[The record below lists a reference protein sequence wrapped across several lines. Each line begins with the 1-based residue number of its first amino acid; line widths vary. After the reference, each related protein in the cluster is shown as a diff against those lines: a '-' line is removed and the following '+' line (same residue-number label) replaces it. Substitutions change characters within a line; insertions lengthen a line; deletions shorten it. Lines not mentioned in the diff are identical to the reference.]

1 MDIEAIAVT
10 AAEMSAIESRMFAA
24 GMPVAALM
32 EKAGILLANRM
43 QQLDLPL
50 RVGVLVGAG
59 HNGGDAL
66 VVARELHFR
75 GYQVRL
81 HQPIAQAKELTSAHA
96 RYAAS
101 LGIPQVEFA
110 DLLDCDWL
118 IDGLFGFG
126 LTRSIDG
133 DLAGLIEQVNSSGK
147 PIVSID
153 LPSGL
158 HSDTGEVMGTAICAT
173 HSFCLG
179 LWKRA
184 YLHDRALPYIGQTE
198 RIDFGIAIADIQA
211 VLGTTPP
218 LQRITPAIALAPLA
232 LPRSPLS
239 HKYRQGHLLLVCGS
253 RQYGGAAILA
263 GLAASAS
270 GVGMLSI
277 AVPNS
282 LKPLLTARLPEAL
295 IIGCPETESG
305 AIAQLPIDL
314 CQSDLSQ
321 YDAIAC
327 GPGLTP
333 DATAIVEKVVQ
344 SDRPLILDADGLNIM
359 AARMNLLRNRAAST
373 LLTPHPGEFK
383 RLFPAID
390 LDDRVPQ
397 ARDRLIAVQQAAQ
410 QSGTTV
416 LLKGAR
422 VAIAQCPRKGT
433 AHQGQLWVNPAS
445 TPALARG
452 GSGDVLT
459 GLAGGLLAEAVA
471 ANRPDPIAQVAISA
485 TWWHAQAAIAAAQ
498 ERSDRGVD
506 PVTLSQAL
514 IPTLHRWLS
523 THQT

>member
-10 AAEMSAIESRMFAA
+10 AAEMSAIESRIFAA

-43 QQLDLPL
+43 QQLHCHR
-50 RVGVLVGAG
+50 RVGVLVGTG

-75 GYQVRL
+75 GYQVLL
-81 HQPIAQAKELTSAHA
+81 HQPIDRAKELTAAHA

-101 LGIPQVEFA
+101 LGIPQVELA
-110 DLLDCDWL
+110 DLLNCDWI

-126 LTRSIDG
+126 LTRSIEG
-133 DLAGLIEQVNSSGK
+133 NLAELIAQINSSGK
-147 PIVSID
+147 AIVSID

-158 HSDTGEVMGTAICAT
+158 HTDTGEVMGTAIRAT
-173 HSFCLG
+173 HSLCLG

-184 YLHDRALPYIGQTE
+184 YLHDRTLPYTGQAE
-198 RIDFGIAIADIQA
+198 RIDFGISIAEIQA
-211 VLGTTPP
+211 VLGTLPQ
-218 LQRITPAIALAPLA
+218 LQRVTPTIALVPLGA
-232 LPRSPLS
+232 ARSPLS

-277 AVPNS
+277 AVPNT
-282 LKPLLTARLPEAL
+282 LKPILTARLPEAL
-295 IIGCPETESG
+295 IVGCAETESG

-314 CQSDLSQ
+314 SK
-321 YDAIAC
+321 YNAIAC
-327 GPGLTP
+327 GPGLTS
-333 DATAIVEKVVQ
+333 DATAIVEQIVQ
-344 SDRPLILDADGLNIM
+344 SDRPLVLDADGLNII
-359 AARMNLLRNRAAST
+359 AERLDLLRDRSAST

-383 RLFPAID
+383 RLFPTIAV
-390 LDDRVPQ
+390 DDR
-397 ARDRLIAVQQAAQ
+397 LMAVWQAAQ
-410 QSGTTV
+410 QCGATV

-422 VAIAQCPRKGT
+422 VAIA
-433 AHQGQLWVNPAS
+433 HQDQMWVNPAS

-471 ANRPDPIAQVAISA
+471 ANQPNPIAQIAVSA
-485 TWWHAQAAIAAAQ
+485 TWWHAQAAIATAQ

-514 IPTLHRWLS
+514 IPTLRRWLS
-523 THQT
+523 TDPA

>member
-10 AAEMSAIESRMFAA
+10 AAEMSAIESRIFAA

-32 EKAGILLANRM
+32 EKAGILLADRM
-43 QQLDLPL
+43 QQLYPQL
-50 RVGVLVGAG
+50 RVGVLVGSG

-66 VVARELHFR
+66 VVARELHWR

-81 HQPIAQAKELTSAHA
+81 HQPIEHAKELTEAHA

-101 LGIPQVEFA
+101 LGIPQVELT
-110 DLLDCDWL
+110 DLLDCDWI

-126 LTRSIDG
+126 LTRPIEG
-133 DLAGLIEQVNSSGK
+133 DLAKSIEQVNSSGK
-147 PIVSID
+147 AIVSID

-158 HSDTGEVMGTAICAT
+158 HTDTGEAMGTAIRAT
-173 HSFCLG
+173 HSLCLG

-184 YLHDRALPYIGQTE
+184 YLHDRALPYTGIAE
-198 RIDFGIAIADIQA
+198 RIDFGISIADIQA
-211 VLGTTPP
+211 VLGASPP
-218 LQRITPAIALAPLA
+218 LQRITPAIALAPLG

-277 AVPNS
+277 AVPLS
-282 LKPLLTARLPEAL
+282 LKPILTARLPEAL
-295 IIGCPETESG
+295 IIGCEETESG

-314 CQSDLSQ
+314 SK

-333 DATAIVEKVVQ
+333 DAAEIVEQIVR
-344 SDRPLILDADGLNIM
+344 SDRPLVLDADGLNII
-359 AARMNLLRNRAAST
+359 AERMDLLSNRTAPT

-390 LDDRVPQ
+390 SN
-397 ARDRLIAVQQAAQ
+397 DRLIAVQQAAQ
-410 QSGTTV
+410 QCGATV

-422 VAIAQCPRKGT
+422 VAIAQRSQNGIAP
-433 AHQGQLWVNPAS
+433 QGQVWVNPAS

-471 ANRPDPIAQVAISA
+471 AKQPNPIAQIAISA
-485 TWWHAQAAIAAAQ
+485 TWWHSQAAIAAVQ
-498 ERSDRGVD
+498 ERGERGVD
-506 PVTLSQAL
+506 PVTLTEYL

-523 THQT
+523 RI

>member
-10 AAEMSAIESRMFAA
+10 AAEMSAIESRIFAA
-24 GMPVAALM
+24 GMPVVALM

-43 QQLDLPL
+43 QQLYPLL

-75 GYQVRL
+75 GYRVCL
-81 HQPIAQAKELTSAHA
+81 HQPIDRAKELTLAHA

-101 LGIPQVEFA
+101 LGIPQVKLA
-110 DLLDCDWL
+110 DLLDCDW
-118 IDGLFGFG
+118 IVDGLFGFG
-126 LTRSIDG
+126 LMRSIEG
-133 DLAGLIEQVNSSGK
+133 DLANLIEAINSSGK
-147 PIVSID
+147 AIVSID

-158 HSDTGEVMGTAICAT
+158 HTDTGEVMGTAIRAT
-173 HSFCLG
+173 HSLCLG

-184 YLHDRALPYIGQTE
+184 YLHDRALPYTGQAE
-198 RIDFGIAIADIQA
+198 RIDFGISIADIQA
-211 VLGTTPP
+211 VLGASPR

-232 LPRSPLS
+232 LARSPLS

-263 GLAASAS
+263 GLAASTS

-277 AVPNS
+277 AVPNT
-282 LKPLLTARLPEAL
+282 LKPILTARLPEAL
-295 IIGCPETESG
+295 IVGCEETESG
-305 AIAQLPIDL
+305 AIAQLPV
-314 CQSDLSQ
+314 DLSK
-321 YDAIAC
+321 YNAVAC
-327 GPGLTP
+327 GPGLTL
-333 DATAIVEKVVQ
+333 DAAAIVEQIVN
-344 SDRPLILDADGLNIM
+344 SDRPLILDADGLNILAERM
-359 AARMNLLRNRAAST
+359 ELLHDRSAAT

-390 LDDRVPQ
+390 LG
-397 ARDRLIAVQQAAQ
+397 DRLLAVQQAAQ
-410 QSGTTV
+410 QCGATV
-416 LLKGAR
+416 LLKGAK
-422 VAIAQCPRKGT
+422 VAIA
-433 AHQGQLWVNPAS
+433 HQDQLWVNPAS

-459 GLAGGLLAEAVA
+459 GLAGGLLAESVA
-471 ANRPDPIAQVAISA
+471 ANRPDPIAQIAISA

-514 IPTLHRWLS
+514 IPTLHRWIS
-523 THQT
+523 THSA

>member
-1 MDIEAIAVT
+1 MDIEAIVVT
-10 AAEMSAIESRMFAA
+10 AAEMSAIESRIFAA
-24 GMPVAALM
+24 GMPIAALM

-43 QQLDLPL
+43 QQLYSDR
-50 RVGVLVGAG
+50 RVGVLVGTG

-81 HQPIAQAKELTSAHA
+81 HQPIDHAKELTLAHA

-101 LGIPQVEFA
+101 LGIPQVELA
-110 DLLDCDWL
+110 DFLDCDWL

-126 LTRSIDG
+126 LTRSIEG
-133 DLAGLIEQVNSSGK
+133 NLAELIEQINSSGK
-147 PIVSID
+147 AIVSID

-158 HSDTGEVMGTAICAT
+158 HTDAGEVMGTAIRAT
-173 HSFCLG
+173 HSLCLG

-184 YLHDRALPYIGQTE
+184 FLHDRALPYTGEAE
-198 RIDFGIAIADIQA
+198 RIDFGISIANIQA
-211 VLGTTPP
+211 VLGTSPQI
-218 LQRITPAIALAPLA
+218 QRITPALALAPLA
-232 LPRSPLS
+232 IARLPLS

-282 LKPLLTARLPEAL
+282 LKPILTARLPEAL
-295 IIGCPETESG
+295 IVGCAETESG
-305 AIAQLPIDL
+305 AIAQLPL
-314 CQSDLSQ
+314 DLSK
-321 YDAIAC
+321 YNAIAC
-327 GPGLTP
+327 GPGLTL
-333 DATAIVEKVVQ
+333 DAAKIVEQIVQ
-344 SDRPLILDADGLNIM
+344 SDRPLVLDADGLNII
-359 AARMNLLRNRAAST
+359 AERMELLRDRSAPT
-373 LLTPHPGEFK
+373 LLTPHPGEFR
-383 RLFPAID
+383 RLFPTIA
-390 LDDRVPQ
+390 
-397 ARDRLIAVQQAAQ
+397 AADRLMAVRQAAQ
-410 QSGTTV
+410 QCGATV

-422 VAIAQCPRKGT
+422 VAIA
-433 AHQGQLWVNPAS
+433 HQDQIWVNSAS

-459 GLAGGLLAEAVA
+459 GLAGGLLAEAIA
-471 ANRPDPIAQVAISA
+471 AQNPDPIAQIAISA

-514 IPTLHRWLS
+514 IPTLKGWLS
-523 THQT
+523 TIQA